1 MQFQEIGGRCG
12 GGGGGGGSGRFGQDT
27 LEHITKLSRA
37 GRVFMSDMNV
47 DVLQD
52 AIRFRVW
59 VESGG
64 EHVIGRQTEAE
75 LSLVMRSILL
85 QFGRNDDS
93 GDIAA
98 QVRELNARVLEFCVP
113 RILREVDG
121 YMQYRRDASR
131 TYMPMRYGDAVSN
144 KAVGSRTLEGRD
156 FI

>member
-1 MQFQEIGGRCG
+1 
-12 GGGGGGGSGRFGQDT
+12 
-27 LEHITKLSRA
+27 
-37 GRVFMSDMNV
+37 MSDMNV
-47 DVLQD
+47 DLLQD
-52 AIRFRVW
+52 AIRYRVY

-64 EHVIGRQTEAE
+64 EHVIGRQTESE

-93 GDIAA
+93 ADIAS

-113 RILREVDG
+113 RILKEIDG
-121 YMQYRRDASR
+121 WMQYRQDASQ
-131 TYMPMRYGDAVSN
+131 TYLPMRYGEAVSN